1 LNIVKR
7 LTRRQRV
14 ARLDQKLLLKP
25 QIKNLFCQRVDNLYR
40 ESEETK
46 SYSKLEQAMELAAF
60 TTLPKSS
67 RSQPGWFSSN
77 QTHLNRP
84 IEERNSA
91 VALKIRKPTRNS
103 VRRLRK
109 ARKDLKTEISRSKNN
124 WILNICRDINEPA
137 NGSKIYWDKVKLL
150 RKGLYKPKVSSEKMM
165 KKSDG
170 SKCVNAEENAEVFRE
185 HFHKLY
191 ERKPIYDATVIELLE
206 KQPVVED
213 LNHPPADSEVTKAT
227 QSLKNNAPGES
238 GLTHL
243 MFNALITCPETF
255 TLVKG
260 VILEFW
266 NNENTP
272 KQWDLGLLKM
282 LPKKGDLSLP
292 GNYRGIMLLEIAYK
306 IVAKIVHQRLTPIS
320 ESLDH
325 ETQCGFRPGRGCN
338 DAIFAVKLA
347 LKRDVNII
355 NKLGFSS

>member
-1 LNIVKR
+1 MTPFIDSDHRAVFVKLCIHLNIVKR

-40 ESEETK
+40 ESEETEC
-46 SYSKLEQAMELAAF
+46 YSKLEQAMELAAF

-150 RKGLYKPKVSSEKMM
+150 RKGLYKPKVSSEKNFCT
-165 KKSDG
+165 S
-170 SKCVNAEENAEVFRE
+170 RPP
-185 HFHKLY
+185 Y
-191 ERKPIYDATVIELLE
+191 E
-206 KQPVVED
+206 
-213 LNHPPADSEVTKAT
+213 
-227 QSLKNNAPGES
+227 
-238 GLTHL
+238 
-243 MFNALITCPETF
+243 
-255 TLVKG
+255 G
-260 VILEFW
+260 V
-266 NNENTP
+266 
-272 KQWDLGLLKM
+272 
-282 LPKKGDLSLP
+282 S
-292 GNYRGIMLLEIAYK
+292 
-306 IVAKIVHQRLTPIS
+306 
-320 ESLDH
+320 
-325 ETQCGFRPGRGCN
+325 
-338 DAIFAVKLA
+338 
-347 LKRDVNII
+347 
-355 NKLGFSS
+355 

>member
-1 LNIVKR
+1 MTKARNYDIRIASQNARGLKTDDKIHELSTSMTQRGFFAVCKQETWRNGVESIDHEGNRFIFNGLEKHLHRSCRGEQGVAIVLNSDAMAAWKAAMTPFIDSDHRAVLSNYAHLNIVKR

-150 RKGLYKPKVSSEKMM
+150 RKGLNKPKVS
-165 KKSDG
+165 
-170 SKCVNAEENAEVFRE
+170 
-185 HFHKLY
+185 
-191 ERKPIYDATVIELLE
+191 
-206 KQPVVED
+206 
-213 LNHPPADSEVTKAT
+213 
-227 QSLKNNAPGES
+227 
-238 GLTHL
+238 
-243 MFNALITCPETF
+243 
-255 TLVKG
+255 
-260 VILEFW
+260 
-266 NNENTP
+266 
-272 KQWDLGLLKM
+272 
-282 LPKKGDLSLP
+282 
-292 GNYRGIMLLEIAYK
+292 
-306 IVAKIVHQRLTPIS
+306 
-320 ESLDH
+320 
-325 ETQCGFRPGRGCN
+325 
-338 DAIFAVKLA
+338 
-347 LKRDVNII
+347 
-355 NKLGFSS
+355 